1 MKEHKTINTVLV
13 FILVLL
19 LALLFA
25 VPFFLVILN
34 SLKESSAFVANPFS
48 FTFYH
53 HMCDCDCYQC
63 YFKRDEC
70 VCTFPQKK

>member
-34 SLKESSAFVANPFS
+34 SLKESSAFRGKPVQLHITS
-48 FTFYH
+48 
-53 HMCDCDCYQC
+53 
-63 YFKRDEC
+63 E
-70 VCTFPQKK
+70 VG

>member
-25 VPFFLVILN
+25 VPFFWL
-34 SLKESSAFVANPFS
+34 
-48 FTFYH
+48 Y
-53 HMCDCDCYQC
+53 
-63 YFKRDEC
+63 
-70 VCTFPQKK
+70 